1 MNLTGIIYSLLSG
14 DLEVFKISK
23 TGVVGQVY
31 GVHPLGDGWLVDL
44 G

>member
-1 MNLTGIIYSLLSG
+1 MNVIDIIYSLLTG
-14 DLEVFKISK
+14 DLEVVKISK
-23 TGVVGQVY
+23 PGVVRQVY